1 MQIHFS
7 SSFLILLIGE
17 KSTPFSPQAP
27 FPPPPPPPPPLPAKK
42 GCAKKGH
49 CESHVRKGRKSRVG
63 DLRET
68 GRGKWGGAE
77 KGNGG
82 SKIAAHSFWVGE
94 LVLHVVEQ

>member
-27 FPPPPPPPPPLPAKK
+27 FPPPPPPPLPAKK
-42 GCAKKGH
+42 GCAKKDIG
-49 CESHVRKGRKSRVG
+49 ETHVRKGRKSRV
-63 DLRET
+63 ET

-77 KGNGG
+77 KGTAGARFEHIHFG
-82 SKIAAHSFWVGE
+82 WAS
-94 LVLHVVEQ
+94 